1 MTLQE
6 SADHWNQLADDELR
20 GAEYEEG
27 RGHYGGVHR
36 NRAEMFR
43 KTARSLELQV
53 ETGKP
58 HCTACLHVVHMHG
71 DGPARALLISDQY
84 FSSSSV

>member
-1 MTLQE
+1 MTTQE
-6 SADHWNQLADDELR
+6 SADHWNKLADDELR
-20 GAEYEEG
+20 WASYEEG

-43 KTARSLELQV
+43 KTARSLQLEI

-58 HCTACLHVVHMHG
+58 HCTVCVGPHLNQHCPQAPHNRSRHG
-71 DGPARALLISDQY
+71 T
-84 FSSSSV
+84 

>member
-1 MTLQE
+1 MTPQE

-20 GAEYEEG
+20 WAEYEEG

-58 HCTACLHVVHMHG
+58 HCTVCL
-71 DGPARALLISDQY
+71 GPHDNQYCLQRPGARR
-84 FSSSSV
+84 